1 MIYMYIQTQNIV
13 ITLLNAIMMD
23 SKGSIICNQ
32 YNSLNSHHTSWVSF
46 LWSSNYAYLFE
57 IRIYEAKHVKL
68 AESDGHAIL

>member
-1 MIYMYIQTQNIV
+1 
-13 ITLLNAIMMD
+13 MD
-23 SKGSIICNQ
+23 SKGSISCNQ